1 MRARRDDV
9 LNFESLGHIAKR
21 TCAQCEPRRTEK
33 ILASSTPGI
42 HGMRGYG
49 KKPTN
54 SWNATGAKDPPY
66 QRAPHRVMGR
76 LKWLCSGRK
85 DRGGLQD
92 TVFLPPIF
100 WRCTDLAPPFRAW
113 PLQRAQT
120 AGTEEVDADFPVEY
134 FANKHRR
141 QGPEISFAN
150 VASPR
155 FPSRS
160 LLEHCELCKALTAA
174 GCTSMRAY
182 GENAGRQVQEN
193 RMQGLVWGGRARSH
207 RLPWK
212 PRAVRRQ

>member
-92 TVFLPPIF
+92 TIFLPPIF
-100 WRCTDLAPPFRAW
+100 GGAPISRLPSAPGRCSVRKQQAPKKWTP
-113 PLQRAQT
+113 
-120 AGTEEVDADFPVEY
+120 
-134 FANKHRR
+134 
-141 QGPEISFAN
+141 I
-150 VASPR
+150 
-155 FPSRS
+155 S
-160 LLEHCELCKALTAA
+160 LLNTLQTSIGGKDPRSALQMWLLL
-174 GCTSMRAY
+174 GFP
-182 GENAGRQVQEN
+182 AGRCWN
-193 RMQGLVWGGRARSH
+193 TANCARH
-207 RLPWK
+207 
-212 PRAVRRQ
+212 